1 MIYGTEGNDVIYGYS
16 KMSQYDNSKET
27 FYAGAGNDTVY
38 GKEGSDIIYGEAG
51 SDSLY
56 GGNGDDVLVGGTGN
70 DYLSGDY
77 GNDTYVFNLGDGQ
90 DTICEYESSA
100 TSGKADKIVFGEGIK
115 EEDVKLHR
123 AGNNL
128 IIRYSDK
135 DQVTVKDAYYYG
147 DDRTQIEN
155 IELTESGLYILN
167 YDKLEL
173 ELIKSCVYESDEVN
187 YNQVVENM
195 ELMCVISENSLT
207 NIDVESTIQ
216 EQIVDESNMAESID
230 CESEMMSSEI
240 EGMANLLVQEMAEF
254 QTGNIVYDTQSISTT
269 ENNENV
275 QLWTQ
280 D

>member
-1 MIYGTEGNDVIYGYS
+1 M
-16 KMSQYDNSKET
+16 
-27 FYAGAGNDTVY
+27 
-38 GKEGSDIIYGEAG
+38 
-51 SDSLY
+51 
-56 GGNGDDVLVGGTGN
+56 
-70 DYLSGDY
+70 
-77 GNDTYVFNLGDGQ
+77 
-90 DTICEYESSA
+90 
-100 TSGKADKIVFGEGIK
+100 
-115 EEDVKLHR
+115 
-123 AGNNL
+123 
-128 IIRYSDK
+128 
-135 DQVTVKDAYYYG
+135 
-147 DDRTQIEN
+147 
-155 IELTESGLYILN
+155 N